1 MPDDL
6 SSPGGSATPTPA
18 QPVTGTTTP
27 APGGATPPAVPN
39 LTLEEAIKEL
49 TELRHKHFNATEELE
64 RHRKFRDKY
73 DEQQKKAEAAKKAAE
88 EAQLSEIERVKK
100 QYGEAE
106 QQIQRYKQELIAAQV
121 RMAAQAKGIIDPDL
135 AALAIQSSLE
145 YGEDG
150 MPTNVDKALD
160 ALLKNKPY
168 LAPAPAEPPAQ
179 PAPTPAQAAPTI
191 PAWNVSGRSQLAPP
205 TVTPPGKPPR
215 LADVH
220 KRP

>member
-1 MPDDL
+1 MKRL
-6 SSPGGSATPTPA
+6 A
-18 QPVTGTTTP
+18 
-27 APGGATPPAVPN
+27 
-39 LTLEEAIKEL
+39 EYE
-49 TELRHKHFNATEELE
+49 HKYGNATEELE
-64 RHRKFRDKY
+64 RHRKKLTAY
-73 DEQQKKAEAAKKAAE
+73 EKAEAEREAAKKAAE

-179 PAPTPAQAAPTI
+179 PAPTPVQAAPTI